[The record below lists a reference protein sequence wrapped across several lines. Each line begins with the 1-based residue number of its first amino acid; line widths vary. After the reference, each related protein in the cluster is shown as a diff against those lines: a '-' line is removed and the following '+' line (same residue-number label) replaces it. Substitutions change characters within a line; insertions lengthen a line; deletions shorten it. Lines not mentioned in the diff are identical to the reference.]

1 MHKFNYKN
9 LLIYQ
14 LYLPSFGKT
23 FLEIADLVDYFIKL
37 KINYIWLSPI
47 FPHGNKDGGYDIT
60 DFYSTNTYY
69 GSIDDLKKLIN
80 IYHEN
85 NIKIII
91 DIIPNHTSINHKWFQ
106 ESREINSTKRDW
118 YVWSKK
124 DKLPNNWYSYFE
136 KSPWTYDIKSD
147 SYYYHHFYKE
157 QPDLNF
163 WNIEVQKEIK
173 NIFLFWANLGID
185 GFRID
190 AVGCIFHD
198 PNLKNNTN
206 VPVNIDGILPRDIP
220 RRSQLNNP
228 NTFKF
233 LKELKKDI
241 KDIYP
246 NCLLLGETEFHT
258 SEDKME
264 LVNILDLSMNYKWS
278 YINELICNKIYKET
292 IKWNN
297 LCKSMYKDPL
307 YFLYNHDE
315 SRGRYGENKNI
326 NIRKMLFILL
336 HCMPGYKILY
346 YGEELGMSDGI
357 NNNIDTYGRDKY
369 RSPYP
374 WNKDFMIEN
383 WVEKH
388 PESKYIN
395 LEDQKKD
402 VNSYYNWVK
411 KILKMLYKKNEYKFK
426 ISKCSNILTIY
437 KGKIEIILN
446 FGSSLCINVIK
457 ENIMD
462 SNLYNGF
469 ILDKFGFI
477 LKKK

>member
-1 MHKFNYKN
+1 
-9 LLIYQ
+9 
-14 LYLPSFGKT
+14 
-23 FLEIADLVDYFIKL
+23 
-37 KINYIWLSPI
+37 
-47 FPHGNKDGGYDIT
+47 
-60 DFYSTNTYY
+60 
-69 GSIDDLKKLIN
+69 
-80 IYHEN
+80 
-85 NIKIII
+85 
-91 DIIPNHTSINHKWFQ
+91 
-106 ESREINSTKRDW
+106 
-118 YVWSKK
+118 
-124 DKLPNNWYSYFE
+124 
-136 KSPWTYDIKSD
+136 
-147 SYYYHHFYKE
+147 
-157 QPDLNF
+157 
-163 WNIEVQKEIK
+163 
-173 NIFLFWANLGID
+173 
-185 GFRID
+185 
-190 AVGCIFHD
+190 
-198 PNLKNNTN
+198 
-206 VPVNIDGILPRDIP
+206 
-220 RRSQLNNP
+220 
-228 NTFKF
+228 
-233 LKELKKDI
+233 
-241 KDIYP
+241 
-246 NCLLLGETEFHT
+246 
-258 SEDKME
+258 
-264 LVNILDLSMNYKWS
+264 
-278 YINELICNKIYKET
+278 
-292 IKWNN
+292 
-297 LCKSMYKDPL
+297 MYKDPL

-411 KILKMLYKKNEYKFK
+411 KILKILYKKNEYKFK